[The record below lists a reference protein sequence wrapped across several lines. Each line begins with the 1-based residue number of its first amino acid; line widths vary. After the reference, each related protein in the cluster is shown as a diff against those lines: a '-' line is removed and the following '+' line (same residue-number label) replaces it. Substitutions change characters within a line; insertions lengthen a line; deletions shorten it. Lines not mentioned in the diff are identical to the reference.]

1 MINKHIKVFIIKIY
15 LIFLLFSPNS
25 YAEGKKDHYFL
36 SCIHAHNIKDLD
48 RRIFQYEFIIEVGSD
63 YASHVGYYR
72 FPDEGKENISNF
84 FRNVKFE
91 NLIKKKYPKNPFK
104 SSDANG
110 FEYEITY
117 KSGNK
122 ESFEYNF
129 NSKKLI
135 VTSSDLRTMELNCIK
150 IGNDIS
156 NMITVLCKNKLYV
169 SVDRIQN
176 DIIYSI
182 ATFQDFFDWK
192 NVFDRGR
199 YINGKFDTAY
209 HEISTLNEEYVH
221 YKNLN
226 NVTNEWGDNKI
237 FFDSKEKG
245 RYFFNDKF
253 SATCKFIYEDF
264 SHIY

>member
-1 MINKHIKVFIIKIY
+1 MINKILKISIIKIF

-25 YAEGKKDHYFL
+25 YAEGKKDRYFL
-36 SCIHAHNIKDLD
+36 SCIHAHNTKDLD
-48 RRIFQYEFIIEVGSD
+48 RSLKQYEVIIEVGSD
-63 YASHVGYYR
+63 YAYDVGYYP
-72 FPDEGKENISNF
+72 FPAEGKENISNF
-84 FRNVKFE
+84 FRNGKFE
-91 NLIKKKYPKNPFK
+91 NLIKKKFPKKPFI

-110 FEYEITY
+110 FEYEFTT
-117 KSGNK
+117 KNGNK
-122 ESFEYNF
+122 LNFQYNYK
-129 NSKKLI
+129 SKKLI
-135 VTSSDLRTMELNCIK
+135 LTQSDLTTIEWNCIK

-176 DIIYSI
+176 NIIYSI
-182 ATFQDFFDWK
+182 ATFQEFFDWK
-192 NVFDRGR
+192 NIFDRGR

-253 SATCKFIYEDF
+253 NATCKFIYEDF

>member
-1 MINKHIKVFIIKIY
+1 MINKHIKVFIIKIF

-25 YAEGKKDHYFL
+25 YAEGKKDRYFL

-48 RRIFQYEFIIEVGSD
+48 RSLIQYEVIIEVGSD
-63 YASHVGYYR
+63 YVNEVGYYP
-72 FPDEGKENISNF
+72 FPVEGKENISNF
-84 FRNVKFE
+84 FRNGKFE
-91 NLIKKKYPKNPFK
+91 NGYKKKFPKIPFK

-110 FEYEITY
+110 FEYELTY
-117 KSGNK
+117 PDGDKN
-122 ESFEYNF
+122 SFQYNYK
-129 NSKKLI
+129 SKKL
-135 VTSSDLRTMELNCIK
+135 TLTRSDLSSIEENCIN

-176 DIIYSI
+176 NIIYSI
-182 ATFQDFFDWK
+182 ATFQEFFDWK
-192 NVFDRGR
+192 NIFDRGR

-221 YKNLN
+221 FKNLN
-226 NVTNEWGDNKI
+226 NMTNEWGDNKI

-253 SATCKFIYEDF
+253 NATCKFIYEDF